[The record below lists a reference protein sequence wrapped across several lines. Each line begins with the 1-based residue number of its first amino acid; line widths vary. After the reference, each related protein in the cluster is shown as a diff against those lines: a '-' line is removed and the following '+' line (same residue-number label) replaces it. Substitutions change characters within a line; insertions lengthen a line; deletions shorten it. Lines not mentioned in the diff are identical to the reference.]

1 MRTLYLLHVSRPEG
15 WSCFVTSRDLQSL
28 PEDNLL
34 KIPQWLPD
42 ILHILKQIIS
52 YSSPSLQLDT
62 RGIKIIDK
70 FNEPL
75 VNILGSWGLVII
87 DFMIANKNTQFLS
100 PWPEFNIPEVDL
112 KRFLLLSPFLSEIY
126 SYLNFIRHL
135 NVGRYLNR
143 YLKWILR
150 TILFYSL
157 GASLQDYRR
166 QFSHV

>member
-52 YSSPSLQLDT
+52 YSNLSLQLDT

-75 VNILGSWGLVII
+75 VNILWVLRFGDYWFY
-87 DFMIANKNTQFLS
+87 DCDTNTQFLS

-112 KRFLLLSPFLSEIY
+112 KKFLLLSPFLSEIY

-143 YLKWILR
+143 YLKWFLR

-157 GASLQDYRR
+157 GACLQD
-166 QFSHV
+166 

>member
-52 YSSPSLQLDT
+52 YSNLSLQLDT

-75 VNILGSWGLVII
+75 VNILWVLRFSDYWFY
-87 DFMIANKNTQFLS
+87 DCDTNTQFLS

-112 KRFLLLSPFLSEIY
+112 KKFLLLSPFLSEIY

-143 YLKWILR
+143 YLKWFLR

-157 GASLQDYRR
+157 GASLKD
-166 QFSHV
+166 